1 MEQAD
6 VRVPLCT
13 CLGVSTSNKGTMHT
27 ALTFTSLVIGVHHV
41 LGPLHKHAHA
51 RTLMLGCGKLPHPG
65 FEVLQPAG
73 ERKSFKADVRN
84 ILYPSEWVVPFKD

>member
-1 MEQAD
+1 
-6 VRVPLCT
+6 
-13 CLGVSTSNKGTMHT
+13 MHT

-41 LGPLHKHAHA
+41 LGPLRAHTHTH
-51 RTLMLGCGKLPHPG
+51 TLMLGCGKLPHPG
-65 FEVLQPAG
+65 FEVLQPAR